1 MARPLKVLLRRD
13 LEDKGI
19 SWSRQHIGRKI
30 KDGQFP
36 PPDGKTSDAPTA
48 PNFWFEE
55 TIDHYL
61 RGRSRA
67 LAAARPKVRPRQQ
80 GAAS

>member
-19 SWSRQHIGRKI
+19 PWSRQHIDRKI
-30 KDGQFP
+30 KGGQFP

-48 PNFWFEE
+48 PNFWFER
-55 TIDHYL
+55 TIDNYL
-61 RGRSRA
+61 RGRART
-67 LAAARPKVRPRQQ
+67 LAAVRAKPD
-80 GAAS
+80 S

>member
-1 MARPLKVLLRRD
+1 MRRPLKVLLRRD

-19 SWSRQHIGRKI
+19 SWSRQHIDRKI
-30 KDGQFP
+30 KDGTFP

-55 TIDHYL
+55 TIDAWL
-61 RGRSRA
+61 MARA
-67 LAAARPKVRPRQQ
+67 KAHSVKRATAT
-80 GAAS
+80 